1 MKTPNP
7 DELKRTTTRRI
18 LLLDDE
24 QAILIPMSRYFE
36 KLGFAVDIASEAEE
50 AEALISHRRYD
61 LAILDLRLTKFSDA
75 AGLEVLREIRKR
87 DEHTS
92 VIVLSAYASE
102 AAQEEAIRL
111 GAKAVLRK
119 PQPLPELA
127 QMALR
132 LMGAWI

>member
-7 DELKRTTTRRI
+7 DELKRTATRRI

-24 QAILIPMSRYFE
+24 QAILIPMSRYFD
-36 KLGFAVDIASEAEE
+36 KLGFAVDMASEPEE

-61 LAILDLRLTKFSDA
+61 LAIIDLRLTKFSDA

-87 DEHTS
+87 DEETI
-92 VIVLSAYASE
+92 VIILSAYASD
-102 AAQEEAIRL
+102 AAQDEAIRL

-127 QMALR
+127 QLALG
-132 LMGAWI
+132 LMGASI